1 MVKNNICQTY
11 TYYPPNFGT
20 SILFSRYCKVIY
32 LINDLQTE
40 FIVLDKDKIIE
51 EEFIVLDK
59 D

>member
-1 MVKNNICQTY
+1 MTKNNICQTY

-20 SILFSRYCKVIY
+20 SILFSRYYKGIY
-32 LINDLQTE
+32 LINDLHTE

>member
-1 MVKNNICQTY
+1 MAKNNICQTD

-20 SILFSRYCKVIY
+20 SILFSRYYKVIY
-32 LINDLQTE
+32 LINDLHTE